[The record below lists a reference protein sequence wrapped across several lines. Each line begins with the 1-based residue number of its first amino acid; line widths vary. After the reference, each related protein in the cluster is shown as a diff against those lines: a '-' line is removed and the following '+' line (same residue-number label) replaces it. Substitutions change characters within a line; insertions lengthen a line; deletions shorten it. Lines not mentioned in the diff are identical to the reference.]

1 MASLSLNV
9 FWWCLYERLKDGGHE
24 QSNGSTTRVNV
35 SLEFAYERVLRV
47 HLSLRSN
54 FLLVKHYIEVKFLQ
68 YKVTKGMRVKV
79 SGSLCDRR
87 AALTMEL
94 LERLLETQGSKSTN
108 NEQILD
114 KYWTNKYCFYSH
126 PANHANFFSRFSHP
140 LLSRKVTE
148 WREQSTV
155 RNIFVN
161 FLLICHF
168 FAGSG
173 KAGDVQ
179 AFGTPYCPRVGC
191 SAGFL
196 RAPFSTAIILVS
208 FSWSLFSVGP
218 SHLWDTWGLR

>member
-1 MASLSLNV
+1 MLINFKRDISVV
-9 FWWCLYERLKDGGHE
+9 FWWSLYKRLKDGGHG

-35 SLEFAYERVLRV
+35 SLEFAYERVIGL

-54 FLLVKHYIEVKFLQ
+54 FPSGKHYMEVKFLQ

-94 LERLLETQGSKSTN
+94 LERLLETQGSKLTN
-108 NEQILD
+108 NEQISD
-114 KYWTNKYCFYSH
+114 KCWTNKYCFYSH

-155 RNIFVN
+155 RNNFVN
-161 FLLICHF
+161 FLLICHIF
-168 FAGSG
+168 EGSG
-173 KAGDVQ
+173 KAGDV
-179 AFGTPYCPRVGC
+179 
-191 SAGFL
+191 
-196 RAPFSTAIILVS
+196 
-208 FSWSLFSVGP
+208 
-218 SHLWDTWGLR
+218 